1 MKMFGMKNLKN
12 LSVKQ
17 RLIKSFTFVVV
28 LAGIA
33 GLLGAGLLLGL
44 DARYGKALELNG
56 FIQGDLGEYSTNL
69 SRGGAYVRDM
79 ILFNDAADI
88 ANAKAAMEETDKKV
102 DFYLHE
108 FETKLENADEQALL
122 DDIQAE
128 YPKYLEVRNKVVSLA
143 EQNDVENA
151 LIMFEEEALP
161 HLDKILEDTDA
172 LIQMNIAMG
181 DKVSAQL
188 SLFSIILV
196 IVVVVYLAVAVFI
209 AMRFALATAHDFVRP
224 IEKVQEGTKKLA
236 KGELDV
242 HIQVNSRN
250 EFGEM
255 ADDLN
260 AAIAKI
266 REYIEVLEYGL
277 DEVGKGNF
285 AVRPTVEFH
294 GDFVKMKD
302 AIEKITM
309 ELSHT
314 MGQINEGADQVALG
328 AEQLA
333 ESAQMLAEG
342 ATTQAASVQE
352 LTATIEDVAVA
363 ARDSAKVAGDS
374 ADNAEQLAIVAQD
387 SSYEMKKLT
396 EAMER
401 ITATSNEIESI
412 ISEIEDIASQTNLLS
427 LNASIEAARAGE
439 AGRGFA
445 VVADQIGKLATDSAQ
460 SAVNTRTLIVKSLEE
475 IAKGNDITIKTA
487 DALEEVVEGIKG
499 LAQGAKANSVQS
511 AEQAETM
518 AQVQLGV
525 EQIAEVVQNNSA
537 SAEETSATSEELNAQ
552 SQNLKALIEHFIL
565 REDCI

>member
-1 MKMFGMKNLKN
+1 MKKSGMNKLKN
-12 LSVKQ
+12 MSVKQ

-33 GLLGAGLLLGL
+33 GLLGAILLLGL
-44 DARYGKALELNG
+44 NARYSQVLELNG
-56 FIQGDLGEYSTNL
+56 FIQGDLGEYNTNL
-69 SRGGAYVRDM
+69 SRSAAYVRDI
-79 ILFNDAADI
+79 ILFDDASDMAE
-88 ANAKAAMEETDKKV
+88 AKAAMAEADQKV
-102 DFYLHE
+102 EKYLAE
-108 FETKLENADEQALL
+108 FEVKLENDDERALL
-122 DDIQAE
+122 SEIKAE
-128 YPKYLEVRNKVVSLA
+128 YPKYIELRDKVVALA
-143 EQNDVENA
+143 EQNDKENA
-151 LIMFEEEALP
+151 TELFEKEALP
-161 HLDKILEDTDA
+161 HLNIIIEDVDA
-172 LIQMNIAMG
+172 LIAMNIAMG
-181 DKVSAQL
+181 DRASSQMDI
-188 SLFSIILV
+188 FSVILIV
-196 IVVVVYLAVAVFI
+196 VVVVYLIVAVI
-209 AMRFALATAHDFVRP
+209 VAMKFALATAHDFVRP
-224 IEKVQEGTKKLA
+224 LEKVQEGTRKLA

-242 HIQVNSRN
+242 HIQVNSKN

-266 REYIEVLEYGL
+266 HEYIEVLEYGL
-277 DEVGKGNF
+277 EEVGRGNF

-352 LTATIEDVAVA
+352 LTATIEDVAIA
-363 ARDSAKVAGDS
+363 AKDSANVAGQS
-374 ADNAEQLAIVAQD
+374 AENAEQLASVAQE
-387 SSYEMKKLT
+387 SSHEMKLLT

-460 SAVNTRTLIVKSLEE
+460 SAVNTRTLIAKSLEE
-475 IAKGNDITIKTA
+475 IAKGNEITIKTA

-499 LAQGAKANSVQS
+499 LAQGAKANSIQS
-511 AEQAETM
+511 AEQADTM